1 MKRVILHALCPLLL
15 SLFITDARA
24 VEPMELAKKYSCT
37 VCHAVERTD
46 IGPAWRK
53 VSEKYQNV
61 PNIREELIDSVL
73 YGSNGKW
80 TNKAHMNGQKH
91 MPRDDAGKL
100 VDFILSLAKKQQ
112 TAK

>member
-1 MKRVILHALCPLLL
+1 MNRLILHALLPVLLG
-15 SLFITDARA
+15 LFSTHASA
-24 VEPMELAKKYSCT
+24 ETPMELAKKYSCT

-91 MPRDDAGKL
+91 MPREDAGKL
-100 VDFILSLAKKQQ
+100 VDFILSLAKQKQP
-112 TAK
+112 AK